1 MKGFSPTR
9 VRSVENNPLSAVLIA
24 LATLTLTS
32 AAHAGIADSPLP
44 VLEAGKKTHHVYSV
58 PGVIEQNIVGTF
70 FSCTSTDTAAMKVG
84 VQLFDTVG
92 YNGGV
97 DPAPALTILP
107 GGTRTFGTMYAA
119 GINVDSMVGVGIE
132 RGSARILA
140 TSRKL
145 VCTAFVADPG
155 SAPPAVAWQLTIIKA
170 KRQKGD

>member
-1 MKGFSPTR
+1 MKHFGSGAM
-9 VRSVENNPLSAVLIA
+9 LLLGIMAVTPA
-24 LATLTLTS
+24 F
-32 AAHAGIADSPLP
+32 AGIADTPLP
-44 VLEAGKKTHHVYSV
+44 VLEAGKKTYHVYSV

-84 VQLFDTVG
+84 IQLFDTVG

-97 DPAPALTILP
+97 DPVGTLTILP
-107 GGTRTFGTMYAA
+107 GETRTFGTMAAA
-119 GINVDSMVGVGIE
+119 GINIDSMVGVGIG

-155 SAPPAVAWQLTIIKA
+155 SAPPAVAWQLTIVK
-170 KRQKGD
+170 KTTQKGD